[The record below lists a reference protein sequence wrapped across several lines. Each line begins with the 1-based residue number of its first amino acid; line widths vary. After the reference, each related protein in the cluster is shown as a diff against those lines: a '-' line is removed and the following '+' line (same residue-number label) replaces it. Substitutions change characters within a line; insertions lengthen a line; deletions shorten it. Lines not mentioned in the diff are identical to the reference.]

1 MFYLKIC
8 KKIIL
13 YSANY
18 NLRGEAVEKWRHNFT
33 NWFIWLEIVRL
44 KFLFPFT
51 GLIHRAVKIFF
62 LLKMSKYFLSL
73 SHGFI
78 KAN

>member
-1 MFYLKIC
+1 MFYLKKC
-8 KKIIL
+8 KKIIPAG
-13 YSANY
+13 ANC
-18 NLRGEAVEKWRHNFT
+18 NLRGEAVEKWRHNLT
-33 NWFIWLEIVRL
+33 NWFIWLEIVGE

-51 GLIHRAVKIFF
+51 ALIHRAVKIFF